1 MHDLTIDLR
10 TRQVMKIDLR
20 TRQVM
25 KIDLRTPQVMK
36 IDLRTPQVTKMC
48 IVYWYLGNKCI
59 LRSAFKENRGIQF
72 TLKMRLL
79 KNTCN
84 FV

>member
-20 TRQVM
+20 IRQVM

-36 IDLRTPQVTKMC
+36 IC
-48 IVYWYLGNKCI
+48 IVYWYLGNKCN
-59 LRSAFKENRGIQF
+59 LRSAFKENMGIQF

-79 KNTCN
+79 KQYNT
-84 FV
+84 FYAWKYK